1 MGKLNYNFNNISQ
14 SLIKISDENNEWR
27 VDISNDIKVF
37 IDDNTLP
44 YTVVFVNT
52 YTNKNEWEV
61 DLSEGMW
68 ATYPG
73 VRGKKV
79 IVYDKQN
86 NKILEKDWDRFR
98 YCDLIE
104 NILTFCIKKY
114 NLTNGLIVGAG
125 SGNYGEWIDAVKNNL
140 TSAVLIEPDVVSFN
154 QLYKNHS
161 TYKNLT
167 FLNIGADIRNG
178 MSTFWISPDVS
189 LSSII
194 KQNSLKYGFNEDEL
208 IETKIE
214 TRTIDSL
221 INEYNIDWLRLDAE
235 GMDYNLINSISI
247 NNLKKLKYIQYEH
260 INITEDEKI
269 SLNIH
274 LENIGFKVFMA
285 GIDMIGIR

>member
-1 MGKLNYNFNNISQ
+1 MDKLNYNFNNISQ

-27 VDISNDIKVF
+27 VDISNNIKVF

-44 YTVVFVNT
+44 YTVVFLNT
-52 YTNKNEWEV
+52 YTNKNEWKVE
-61 DLSEGMW
+61 LSEGMW
-68 ATYPG
+68 ATYKG

-98 YCDLIE
+98 YGDLIE
-104 NILTFCIKKY
+104 NILTFCIKKC

-125 SGNYGEWIDAVKNNL
+125 SGSYGEWIDAVKNNL

-154 QLYKNHS
+154 QLYENYS

-189 LSSII
+189 LSSIM
-194 KQNSLKYGFNEDEL
+194 KQNSLNYGINVDEL

-269 SLNIH
+269 SLNID
-274 LENIGFKVFMA
+274 LENIGFKVFMV